1 MEVGLSEDKFSS
13 LQISLLD
20 FKLKSIW
27 GTWDGYGGIDFD
39 FNPTIGDLNIQKN
52 VSETLREVIYEI
64 GIGWDFLLEILSS
77 NDSDICFKYIEIR
90 NLSDIG
96 EITFENSDFLS
107 SDVLNY
113 ILINH
118 DLNIEECE
126 SIITYSQT
134 GFSFGDTTSDF
145 YVSSK
150 SEFTSQGNFS
160 FIVLNEEEQIDIT
173 CEELEKI
180 VGRIVHNYILDNCSM
195 RLSYFEYNFDF
206 MDGQLNDISITLSPT
221 TISIKNLN

>member
-1 MEVGLSEDKFSS
+1 MEVGLTEDKFSS
-13 LQISLLD
+13 LQNSLLD

-39 FNPTIGDLNIQKN
+39 FNPTISDLNIQKN
-52 VSETLREVIYEI
+52 VSETLREVICEI
-64 GIGWDFLLEILSS
+64 GICWDFLLDILSS
-77 NDSDICFKYIEIR
+77 NDSDICFEYTEIR

-96 EITFENSDFLS
+96 EITFENSDFLT

-134 GFSFGDTTSDF
+134 GFSFGDTTSDLYF
-145 YVSSK
+145 SSK

-160 FIVLNEEEQIDIT
+160 FIVLKDEDYIDVT
-173 CEELEKI
+173 GEELEKL
-180 VGRIVHNYILDNCSM
+180 VGSVVHNYILHNCSM
-195 RLSYFEYNFDF
+195 HLSYFDYNFEF
-206 MDGQLNDISITLSPT
+206 IDGELNDISLTLSPAT
-221 TISIKNLN
+221 LTVKKL

>member
-1 MEVGLSEDKFSS
+1 MEVGLTEDKFSS
-13 LQISLLD
+13 LQNSLLD

-39 FNPTIGDLNIQKN
+39 FNPTIGDLTIQKN
-52 VSETLREVIYEI
+52 VLETLREVIYEI
-64 GIGWDFLLEILSS
+64 GIVWDFLLDILSS
-77 NDSDICFKYIEIR
+77 NDSEISFKYIEIR

-96 EITFENSDFLS
+96 EITFENSDFLT

-145 YVSSK
+145 YFSSK

-160 FIVLNEEEQIDIT
+160 FIVIKDEDYIDVT
-173 CEELEKI
+173 GEELEKL
-180 VGRIVHNYILDNCSM
+180 VGSVVHNYIIHNCSM
-195 RLSYFEYNFDF
+195 RLSYFDYNFEF
-206 MDGQLNDISITLSPT
+206 IDGELNDISLTLSPA
-221 TISIKNLN
+221 NLTVKKV